1 MKKIKTLSLALGLS
15 MMLMFAGCGKEV
27 ASATK
32 DVINSNVGEI
42 IGEIVISPDT
52 GYYTADERT
61 AMIEMSEDDYEIKA
75 ELWSEDNLKF
85 ADQKTFTAAVNS
97 FVKAEEEAGK
107 ASKVSADI
115 TVKEKKAGY
124 TATAVMAF
132 EQRNVNMNISYDSDM
147 VITDITFSPVY
158 STGEA
163 MTKAALN
170 TLLGMGSVFSVL
182 VLIMFIIYAFGI
194 IPKIQNAAAKK
205 KAMKNS
211 QNTENSVDK
220 TIAQIAEKEEN
231 ELVDDYE
238 LVAVISAAIAAYE
251 GNSGTDGFVVR
262 SIKKSQSKKWQ
273 NAQY

>member
-107 ASKVSADI
+107 ASKVSSDI